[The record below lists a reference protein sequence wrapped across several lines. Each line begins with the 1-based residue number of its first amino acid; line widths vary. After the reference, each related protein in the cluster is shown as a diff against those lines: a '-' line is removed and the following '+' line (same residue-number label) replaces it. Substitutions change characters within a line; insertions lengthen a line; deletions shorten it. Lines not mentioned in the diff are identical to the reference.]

1 MNLKKIQAMP
11 FAPFHEES
19 KVRWKVTVKV
29 KEPVVDGERLLVVD
43 FLENLSCTAYRRD
56 MPSFRIVC
64 AKKSKEVKGINHEG
78 RIQQKVLNC
87 FSTPMWWYNEYVLIS
102 PREEEALRRFLKAEK
117 TENHQMDNLCKW
129 IKQTRQEMKKRSM
142 EKRGELMDEDYR
154 LCPEALPEGLIDYI
168 RREVLPEDRVIIYK
182 RGNVNGICTVCGT
195 QVHARGR
202 RFTQSAYAT
211 CPNCGARVICVLE
224 DGCAFAANYIENIV
238 AVQKGTDGETV
249 FFRQWLLHRDNSAR
263 WEHIEDFLQET
274 VRYAIR
280 GNKTAKWQKQ
290 GKESYYM
297 RTERYELDEW
307 TRWQDNRIYDGS
319 YFFYPTGIEE
329 ALSGTAM
336 QYADLEGYLEERGHN
351 KNPIYFLEYHARYP
365 VIEFLWKAGYQNI
378 VHNRIF
384 GMDRENRNA
393 ILWERKKLK
402 ECFKFPLRILKL
414 MPPEEWSLNDIQRVN
429 DLWEKYGGKV
439 TDTEI
444 RLVLQ
449 SKVDIQLWSR
459 ATTYANAGRILKY
472 IKNQTDKRKE
482 KNPDKRS
489 ISQNDTAQAYRDY
502 LQECEQLH
510 LDLHDK
516 EILFPKDLTAAH
528 NRTMEQVKFEKNKAD
543 QEKFQKAV
551 EKLEKFAW
559 GEGEFF
565 IRPAREQMELTAE
578 GKALHH
584 CVGGY
589 IKRMAEGET
598 AIFFLR
604 KVSEPDKP
612 FYTLELQKKRVI
624 QCRTEHNASYDRKP
638 DVKKFVDMW
647 MEKVVKKGG
656 KKKAKEATA

>member
-11 FAPFHEES
+11 FAPFRRES
-19 KVRWKVTVKV
+19 MERWRVTV
-29 KEPVVDGERLLVVD
+29 KEPVVDGERMLVVD
-43 FLENLSCTAYRRD
+43 FLENTACVSYKRET
-56 MPSFRIVC
+56 PSFRIVC
-64 AKKSKEVKGINHEG
+64 GKKSREVKGITHEG
-78 RIQQKVLNC
+78 KIQQKVLDS
-87 FSTPMWWYNEYVLIS
+87 FRRFAGEYAMIS

-117 TENHQMDNLCKW
+117 TGNHQLDNLCTW
-129 IKQTRQEMKKRSM
+129 VEQTRQEMKKRSM
-142 EKRGELMDEDYR
+142 GERGELMDEDYR
-154 LCPEALPEGLIDYI
+154 LCPEALPEGMIDYI

-182 RGNVNGICTVCGT
+182 KGNVLGTCSVCGAN
-195 QVHARGR
+195 VYSKNR
-202 RFTQSAYAT
+202 RFMQGARVN
-211 CPNCGARVICVLE
+211 CPNCGTRVSCVLE
-224 DGCAFAANYIENIV
+224 NGSVFAANYIENIV

-249 FFRQWLLHRDNSAR
+249 FFRQWLLRRDNSAR

-274 VRYAIR
+274 ARYAIR

-297 RTERYELDEW
+297 RTGRYELDEW

-319 YFFYPTGIEE
+319 YFFYPGGIEE

-336 QYADLEGYLEERGHN
+336 QYADLEGYLEEGGYRN
-351 KNPIYFLEYHARYP
+351 AIYFLEYHAKYP
-365 VIEFLWKAGYQNI
+365 VIEFLWKTGYRNI

-414 MPPEEWSLNDIQRVN
+414 MPPEEWKLDDVKRANY
-429 DLWEKYGGKV
+429 LWKNYGERI
-439 TDTEI
+439 TDAEM
-444 RLVLQ
+444 RMALQ
-449 SKVDIQLWSR
+449 SRTDVQSLTG
-459 ATTYANAGRILKY
+459 AMPYAGIGKILKY
-472 IKNQTDKRKE
+472 IQKQTEKRKE
-482 KNPDKRS
+482 EKGHTTYTPEGIIR
-489 ISQNDTAQAYRDY
+489 AYRDY
-502 LQECEQLH
+502 LRECEQLH
-510 LDLHDK
+510 FDLHDK

-528 NRTMEQVKFEKNKAD
+528 ARTMAQVEFEKNKAD
-543 QEKFQKAV
+543 QEKFRKAV

-559 GEGEFF
+559 SEGEFF

-604 KVSEPDKP
+604 KANEPDKP
-612 FYTLELQKKRVI
+612 FYTLELQKQRVI
-624 QCRTEHNASYDRKP
+624 QCRTEHNASYDRNT

-656 KKKAKEATA
+656 KKKAKEAAA

>member
-11 FAPFHEES
+11 FAPFRRES
-19 KVRWKVTVKV
+19 MERWRVTV
-29 KEPVVDGERLLVVD
+29 KEPVVDGERMLVVD
-43 FLENLSCTAYRRD
+43 FLENTACVSYKRET
-56 MPSFRIVC
+56 PSFRIVC
-64 AKKSKEVKGINHEG
+64 GKKSREVKGITHEG
-78 RIQQKVLNC
+78 KIQQKVLDS
-87 FSTPMWWYNEYVLIS
+87 FRRFAGEYAMIS

-117 TENHQMDNLCKW
+117 TGNHQLDNLCTW
-129 IKQTRQEMKKRSM
+129 VEQTRQEMKKRSM
-142 EKRGELMDEDYR
+142 GERGELMDEDYR
-154 LCPEALPEGLIDYI
+154 LCPEALPEGMIDYI
-168 RREVLPEDRVIIYK
+168 RREVLPKDRVIIYK

-195 QVHARGR
+195 QVRAMGR
-202 RFTQSAYAT
+202 RFTQST
-211 CPNCGARVICVLE
+211 RVNCPNCGARVSCVLE

-307 TRWQDNRIYDGS
+307 TRWSDNRIYDGGY
-319 YFFYPTGIEE
+319 YFYTGGIEE

-336 QYADLEGYLEERGHN
+336 QYADLDGYLAAERPN
-351 KNPIYFLEYHARYP
+351 KNPIYFLEYHAKYP
-365 VIEFLWKAGYQNI
+365 VIEFLWKAGYRNI
-378 VHNRIF
+378 VHNRVF
-384 GMDRENRNA
+384 GMSKENRNA
-393 ILWERKKLK
+393 IRWEQKKLRD
-402 ECFKFPLRILKL
+402 CFKFPLRILKL
-414 MPPEEWSLNDIQRVN
+414 MPPEEWKLDDVQRAN
-429 DLWEKYGGKV
+429 YLWKNYGERI
-439 TDTEI
+439 TDAEM
-444 RLVLQ
+444 RMALQ
-449 SKVDIQLWSR
+449 SRTDVQNLTG
-459 ATTYANAGRILKY
+459 AMPYAGIGKILKY
-472 IKNQTDKRKE
+472 IQKQTEKRKE
-482 KNPDKRS
+482 EKGHTTYTLEGIIR
-489 ISQNDTAQAYRDY
+489 AYRDY
-502 LQECEQLH
+502 LRECEQLH
-510 LDLHDK
+510 FDLHDR
-516 EILFPKDLTAAH
+516 EILFPKDLVAAH
-528 NRTMEQVKFEKNKAD
+528 DRTMEQVEFEKNKAD

-559 GEGEFF
+559 SEGEFF

-624 QCRTEHNASYDRKP
+624 QCRTEHNASYDRNP
-638 DVKKFVDMW
+638 DVKNFVDMW

-656 KKKAKEATA
+656 NKKAKEAAA

>member
-19 KVRWKVTVKV
+19 KVRWKVTV

-195 QVHARGR
+195 QVRAMGR
-202 RFTQSAYAT
+202 RFTQST
-211 CPNCGARVICVLE
+211 RVNCPNCGARVSCVLE

-365 VIEFLWKAGYQNI
+365 VIEFLWKAGYRNI

-624 QCRTEHNASYDRKP
+624 QCRTEHNASYDRNP
-638 DVKKFVDMW
+638 DVKNFVDMW

-656 KKKAKEATA
+656 KKKAKEAAA

>member
-1 MNLKKIQAMP
+1 MDLKKIKAMP
-11 FAPFHEES
+11 FAPFRRES
-19 KVRWKVTVKV
+19 MERWRVTV

-43 FLENLSCTAYRRD
+43 FLENTACVSYKRET
-56 MPSFRIVC
+56 PSFRIVC
-64 AKKSKEVKGINHEG
+64 AKKSREVKGITHEG
-78 RIQQKVLNC
+78 KIQQKVLDS
-87 FSTPMWWYNEYVLIS
+87 FRRFAWEYAMIS

-117 TENHQMDNLCKW
+117 TRNHQLDNLCTW
-129 IKQTRQEMKKRSM
+129 VEQTRQEMKKRSM
-142 EKRGELMDEDYR
+142 EERGELMDEDYR

-168 RREVLPEDRVIIYK
+168 HREVLPKDRVIIYK

-195 QVHARGR
+195 QVRAMGR

-211 CPNCGARVICVLE
+211 CPNCGARVSCVLE

-238 AVQKGTDGETV
+238 AVQKGTDGKTV
-249 FFRQWLLHRDNSAR
+249 FFRQWLLRRDHTAR
-263 WEHIEDFLQET
+263 WEHIEDFLHET

-280 GNKTAKWQKQ
+280 GAKTAKWQKQ
-290 GKESYYM
+290 GKYTYYM

-307 TRWQDNRIYDGS
+307 SRWSDNRIYDGGY
-319 YFFYPTGIEE
+319 YFYTGGIEE

-336 QYADLEGYLEERGHN
+336 QYADLEGYLEESGHN
-351 KNPIYFLEYHARYP
+351 RNPIYFLEYHAKYP
-365 VIEFLWKAGYQNI
+365 VIEFLWKAGYRNI

-414 MPPEEWSLNDIQRVN
+414 MPPEEWKLDDVQRAN
-429 DLWEKYGGKV
+429 YLWKNYGERI
-439 TDTEI
+439 TDAEMQTA
-444 RLVLQ
+444 LQ
-449 SKVDIQLWSR
+449 SRTDVQSLTG
-459 ATTYANAGRILKY
+459 AMPYAGIGKILKY
-472 IKNQTDKRKE
+472 IQKQTEKRKGE
-482 KNPDKRS
+482 ER
-489 ISQNDTAQAYRDY
+489 DTTYTPEGIIRAYRDY

-551 EKLEKFAW
+551 EKLENFAW
-559 GEGEFF
+559 SEGEFF

-589 IKRMAEGET
+589 IRRMAEGET

-624 QCRTEHNASYDRKP
+624 QCRTEHNASYDRNP
-638 DVKKFVDMW
+638 DVKNFVDMW

-656 KKKAKEATA
+656 NKKAKEAAA

>member
-11 FAPFHEES
+11 FAPFRRES
-19 KVRWKVTVKV
+19 MERWRVTV
-29 KEPVVDGERLLVVD
+29 KEPVVDGERMLVVD
-43 FLENLSCTAYRRD
+43 FLENTACVSYKRET
-56 MPSFRIVC
+56 PSFRIVC
-64 AKKSKEVKGINHEG
+64 GKKSREVKGITHEG
-78 RIQQKVLNC
+78 KIQQKVLDS
-87 FSTPMWWYNEYVLIS
+87 FRRFTGEYAMIS

-117 TENHQMDNLCKW
+117 TGNHQLDNLCTW
-129 IKQTRQEMKKRSM
+129 VEQTRQEMKKRSM
-142 EKRGELMDEDYR
+142 EERGELMDEDYR
-154 LCPEALPEGLIDYI
+154 LCPEALLEGMIDYI

-182 RGNVNGICTVCGT
+182 KGNVQGTCSVCGRK
-195 QVHARGR
+195 VHTIGR
-202 RFTQSAYAT
+202 RFVQGTRVS
-211 CPNCGARVICVLE
+211 CPSCGARVSCVLE
-224 DGCAFAANYIENIV
+224 DGSVFAANYIENVV

-249 FFRQWLLHRDNSAR
+249 FFRQWLLRRDHTAQ

-280 GNKTAKWQKQ
+280 GAKTAKWQKQ
-290 GKESYYM
+290 GKWNYYM
-297 RTERYELDEW
+297 KTERYELDEW

-319 YFFYPTGIEE
+319 YFFYPGGIEE

-336 QYADLEGYLEERGHN
+336 QYADLEGYLEEKRHN
-351 KNPIYFLEYHARYP
+351 RNPIYFLEYHAKYP
-365 VIEFLWKAGYQNI
+365 VIEFLWKAGYRNI

-402 ECFKFPLRILKL
+402 ECFRFPLRILKL

-429 DLWEKYGGKV
+429 DLWERYGGKI

-444 RLVLQ
+444 QLVLE
-449 SKVDIQLWSR
+449 SKVDIQLWSG
-459 ATTYANAGRILKY
+459 ATPYANAGRILKY
-472 IKNQTDKRKE
+472 IKNQTDKREE
-482 KNPDKRS
+482 KNPDRRI
-489 ISQNDTAQAYRDY
+489 ISQNDTARVYRDY

-510 LDLHDK
+510 IDLQDK

-551 EKLEKFAW
+551 EKLENFAW
-559 GEGEFF
+559 SEGEFF

-589 IKRMAEGET
+589 IRRMAEGET

-624 QCRTEHNASYDRKP
+624 QCRTEHNASYDRNP
-638 DVKKFVDMW
+638 DVKNFVDMW

-656 KKKAKEATA
+656 KKKAKEAAA

>member
-19 KVRWKVTVKV
+19 KVRWKVTV

-202 RFTQSAYAT
+202 RFVQGTRVN
-211 CPNCGARVICVLE
+211 CPNCGTGVSCVLE
-224 DGCAFAANYIENIV
+224 NGSVFASNYIENIV
-238 AVQKGTDGETV
+238 AVQKGTDGKTV
-249 FFRQWLLHRDNSAR
+249 FFRQWLLRRDHTAR

-280 GNKTAKWQKQ
+280 GAKTAKWQKQ
-290 GKESYYM
+290 GKWNYYM
-297 RTERYELDEW
+297 KTERYELDEW
-307 TRWQDNRIYDGS
+307 TRWQDNRIYDGGY
-319 YFFYPTGIEE
+319 YFYTGGIEE

-336 QYADLEGYLEERGHN
+336 QYADLDGYLAAERHN
-351 KNPIYFLEYHARYP
+351 KNPIYFLEYHAKYP
-365 VIEFLWKAGYQNI
+365 VIEFLWKAGYRNI

-384 GMDRENRNA
+384 GMSKENRNA
-393 ILWERKKLK
+393 IRWERKKLK
-402 ECFKFPLRILKL
+402 DCFKFPLRILKL
-414 MPPEEWSLNDIQRVN
+414 MPPEEWNLNDIQRVN
-429 DLWEKYGGKV
+429 DLWERYGGKI

-444 RLVLQ
+444 QLVLE
-449 SKVDIQLWSR
+449 SKVDIQLWSG
-459 ATTYANAGRILKY
+459 ATPYANAGRILKY
-472 IKNQTDKRKE
+472 IKNQTDKREE
-482 KNPDKRS
+482 KNPDRRI
-489 ISQNDTAQAYRDY
+489 ISQNDTARVYRDY
-502 LQECEQLH
+502 LQECEQLRI
-510 LDLHDK
+510 DLQDK

-559 GEGEFF
+559 SEGEFF
-565 IRPAREQMELTAE
+565 IRPAREQMELMAE

-604 KVSEPDKP
+604 KANEPDKP

-638 DVKKFVDMW
+638 DVKSFVDMW
-647 MEKVVKKGG
+647 IEKIVKKGG
-656 KKKAKEATA
+656 KKKAKEAAA

>member
-19 KVRWKVTVKV
+19 KVRWKVTV

-329 ALSGTAM
+329 ALSRTAM

-365 VIEFLWKAGYQNI
+365 VIEFLWKAGYRNI

-589 IKRMAEGET
+589 IRDMAEEKT

-604 KVSEPDKP
+604 KANEPDKP

-624 QCRTEHNASYDRKP
+624 QCRTEHNASYDRNP
-638 DVKKFVDMW
+638 DVKNFVDMW

-656 KKKAKEATA
+656 KKKAKEAAA

>member
-11 FAPFHEES
+11 FAPFCEES
-19 KVRWKVTVKV
+19 GVRWKVTV

-43 FLENLSCTAYRRD
+43 FLENTACNVYARNT
-56 MPSFRIVC
+56 PSFRIVC
-64 AKKSKEVKGINHEG
+64 AKKSKEVRGINHEG
-78 RIQQKVLNC
+78 RIQQKVLDC
-87 FSTPMWWYNEYVLIS
+87 FSGSMWWNRYVLIS
-102 PREEEALRRFLKAEK
+102 PREEKLLQRFLKS
-117 TENHQMDNLCKW
+117 TETGNHQLDNLWKW
-129 IKQTRQEMKKRSM
+129 VMQTREYMKTKDRK
-142 EKRGELMDEDYR
+142 ERGELMDEDYR
-154 LCPEALPEGLIDYI
+154 LCPEALPEGMIDYI

-182 RGNVNGICTVCGT
+182 KGNVQGTCSVCGRK
-195 QVHARGR
+195 VHARGR
-202 RFTQSAYAT
+202 RFVQGTRVN
-211 CPNCGARVICVLE
+211 CPNCGTGVSCVLE
-224 DGCAFAANYIENIV
+224 NGSAFASNYIENIV

-365 VIEFLWKAGYQNI
+365 VIEFLWKAGYRNI

-589 IKRMAEGET
+589 IRDMAEEKT

-604 KVSEPDKP
+604 KANEPDKP

-624 QCRTEHNASYDRKP
+624 QCRTEHNASYDRNP
-638 DVKKFVDMW
+638 DVKNFVDMW

-656 KKKAKEATA
+656 KKKAKEAAA

>member
-1 MNLKKIQAMP
+1 MNLKKIKAMP
-11 FAPFHEES
+11 FAPFREES
-19 KVRWKVTVKV
+19 RVRWKVTV

-56 MPSFRIVC
+56 TPSFRIVC

-78 RIQQKVLNC
+78 RIQQKVLD
-87 FSTPMWWYNEYVLIS
+87 SLAYYAGDYILIS
-102 PREEEALRRFLKAEK
+102 PREEKLLQRFLKS
-117 TENHQMDNLCKW
+117 TGTRNHQLDNLQKW
-129 IKQTRQEMKKRSM
+129 VSQTIEYIKTKARKD
-142 EKRGELMDEDYR
+142 RGELMDEDYR
-154 LCPEALPEGLIDYI
+154 LCPEALPEGMIDYI

-182 RGNVNGICTVCGT
+182 KGNVLGTCSVCGAN
-195 QVHARGR
+195 VYSKNR
-202 RFTQSAYAT
+202 RFMQGARVN
-211 CPNCGARVICVLE
+211 CPNCGTRVSCVLE
-224 DGCAFAANYIENIV
+224 NGSAFASNYIENIV

-280 GNKTAKWQKQ
+280 GAKTAKWQKQ
-290 GKESYYM
+290 GKWNYYM
-297 RTERYELDEW
+297 KTERYSLDDW
-307 TRWQDNRIYDGS
+307 TRWSDNRIYDGG

-336 QYADLEGYLEERGHN
+336 QYADLEGYLEEKGHN
-351 KNPIYFLEYHARYP
+351 RNPIYFLEYHAKYP
-365 VIEFLWKAGYQNI
+365 VVEFLWKAGYQNI

-384 GMDRENRNA
+384 GMDKENRNA

-414 MPPEEWSLNDIQRVN
+414 MPPEEWKLDDVQRAN
-429 DLWEKYGGKV
+429 CIWKNYGERI
-439 TDTEI
+439 TDAEMQTA
-444 RLVLQ
+444 LQ
-449 SKVDIQLWSR
+449 SRLDVQSLTG
-459 ATTYANAGRILKY
+459 AMPYAGIGKILKY
-472 IKNQTDKRKE
+472 IQKQTEKRKGE
-482 KNPDKRS
+482 ER
-489 ISQNDTAQAYRDY
+489 DTTYTPEGITQAYRDY
-502 LQECEQLH
+502 LRECEQLH
-510 LDLHDK
+510 FDLHDR
-516 EILFPKDLTAAH
+516 EILFPKDLVAAH
-528 NRTMEQVKFEKNKAD
+528 DRTMKQIAFEKNKAD
-543 QEKFQKAV
+543 REKFRKAV

-559 GEGEFF
+559 SEGEFF
-565 IRPAREQMELTAE
+565 IRPAREQAELTAE

-589 IKRMAEGET
+589 IRDMAEEKT

-638 DVKKFVDMW
+638 DVKNFVDMW

-656 KKKAKEATA
+656 NKKAKEAAA

>member
-11 FAPFHEES
+11 FAPFCEES
-19 KVRWKVTVKV
+19 EVRWKVTV

-43 FLENLSCTAYRRD
+43 FLKNTACNVYARNT
-56 MPSFRIVC
+56 PSFRIVC

-78 RIQQKVLNC
+78 RIQQKVLDC
-87 FSTPMWWYNEYVLIS
+87 FSGSMWWNEYVLIS

-117 TENHQMDNLCKW
+117 TGNHQLDNLCTW
-129 IKQTRQEMKKRSM
+129 VEQTRQEMKKRSM
-142 EKRGELMDEDYR
+142 EERGELMDEDYR
-154 LCPEALPEGLIDYI
+154 LCPEALPEGMIDYI
-168 RREVLPEDRVIIYK
+168 RREVLPKDRVIIYK

-202 RFTQSAYAT
+202 RFTQST
-211 CPNCGARVICVLE
+211 RVNCPNCGARVSCVLE
-224 DGCAFAANYIENIV
+224 DGSAFAANYIENII
-238 AVQKGTDGETV
+238 AVQKGTDGKTV
-249 FFRQWLLHRDNSAR
+249 FFRQWLLRRDHTAR

-280 GNKTAKWQKQ
+280 GAKTAKWQKQ
-290 GKESYYM
+290 GKDNYYM

-307 TRWQDNRIYDGS
+307 TRWSDNRIYDGGY
-319 YFFYPTGIEE
+319 YFYTGGIET
-329 ALSGTAM
+329 ALQGTAM
-336 QYADLEGYLEERGHN
+336 QYADIDDYLAAERHN

-365 VIEFLWKAGYQNI
+365 VIEFLWKAGYRNI

-589 IKRMAEGET
+589 IRDMAEEKT

-624 QCRTEHNASYDRKP
+624 QCRTEHNASYDRNP
-638 DVKKFVDMW
+638 DVKNFVDMW

-656 KKKAKEATA
+656 KKKAKEAAA

>member
-19 KVRWKVTVKV
+19 KVRWKVTVK
-29 KEPVVDGERLLVVD
+29 EPAVDGERLLVVD

-365 VIEFLWKAGYQNI
+365 VIEFLWKAGYRNI

-624 QCRTEHNASYDRKP
+624 QCRTEHNASYDRNP
-638 DVKKFVDMW
+638 DVKNFVDMW

-656 KKKAKEATA
+656 NKKAKEAAA

>member
-11 FAPFHEES
+11 FAPFRRES
-19 KVRWKVTVKV
+19 MERWRVTV
-29 KEPVVDGERLLVVD
+29 KEPVVDGERMLVVD
-43 FLENLSCTAYRRD
+43 FLENTACVSYKRET
-56 MPSFRIVC
+56 PSFRIVC
-64 AKKSKEVKGINHEG
+64 GKKSGEVKGITHEG
-78 RIQQKVLNC
+78 KVQQKVLDS
-87 FSTPMWWYNEYVLIS
+87 FRRFTGEYAMIS

-117 TENHQMDNLCKW
+117 TGNHQLDNLCKW
-129 IKQTRQEMKKRSM
+129 VEQTRQKMKKRSM
-142 EKRGELMDEDYR
+142 EERGELMDEDYR
-154 LCPEALPEGLIDYI
+154 LCPEALPEGMIDYI

-182 RGNVNGICTVCGT
+182 KGNVQGTCSVCGRK
-195 QVHARGR
+195 VHAIGR
-202 RFTQSAYAT
+202 RFTQST
-211 CPNCGARVICVLE
+211 RVNCPNCGARVSCVLE
-224 DGCAFAANYIENIV
+224 NGSAFASNYIENIV
-238 AVQKGTDGETV
+238 VAQKGTDGETV
-249 FFRQWLLHRDNSAR
+249 FFRQWLLHRDNLAR

-290 GKESYYM
+290 GKDNYYM

-319 YFFYPTGIEE
+319 YFFYTGGTEE

-351 KNPIYFLEYHARYP
+351 RNPIYFLEYHAKYP
-365 VIEFLWKAGYQNI
+365 VIEFLWKAGYRNI

-414 MPPEEWSLNDIQRVN
+414 MPPEEWKLDDVQRAN
-429 DLWEKYGGKV
+429 YLWKNYGERI
-439 TDTEI
+439 TDAEM
-444 RLVLQ
+444 RMALQ
-449 SKVDIQLWSR
+449 SRTDVQNLTG
-459 ATTYANAGRILKY
+459 AMPYAGIGKILKY
-472 IKNQTDKRKE
+472 IQKQTEKRKE
-482 KNPDKRS
+482 EKGHTTYTLEGIIR
-489 ISQNDTAQAYRDY
+489 AYRDY
-502 LQECEQLH
+502 LRECEQLH
-510 LDLHDK
+510 FDLHDR
-516 EILFPKDLTAAH
+516 EILFPKDLVAAH
-528 NRTMEQVKFEKNKAD
+528 DRTMKQIAFEKNKAD

-551 EKLEKFAW
+551 NKLEKFAW
-559 GEGEFF
+559 QKGGFL

-589 IKRMAEGET
+589 IRDMAEEKT

-604 KVSEPDKP
+604 KANEPDKP

-624 QCRTEHNASYDRKP
+624 QCRTEHNASYDRNP
-638 DVKKFVDMW
+638 DVKNFVDMW

-656 KKKAKEATA
+656 KKKAKEAAA

>member
-19 KVRWKVTVKV
+19 KVRWKVTV

-195 QVHARGR
+195 QVRARGR

-365 VIEFLWKAGYQNI
+365 VIEFLWKAGYRNI

-624 QCRTEHNASYDRKP
+624 QCRTEHNASYDRNP
-638 DVKKFVDMW
+638 DVKNFVDMW

-656 KKKAKEATA
+656 NKKAKEAAA

>member
-11 FAPFHEES
+11 FAPFCEES
-19 KVRWKVTVKV
+19 GVRWKVTVM
-29 KEPVVDGERLLVVD
+29 EPVVDGERLLVVD
-43 FLENLSCTAYRRD
+43 FLENTACNVYARNT
-56 MPSFRIVC
+56 PSFRIVC
-64 AKKSKEVKGINHEG
+64 AKKSREVKGINHEG
-78 RIQQKVLNC
+78 RIQQKVLGC
-87 FSTPMWWYNEYVLIS
+87 FSGSMWWNGYILIS

-142 EKRGELMDEDYR
+142 EERGELMDEDYR
-154 LCPEALPEGLIDYI
+154 LCPEALPEGLINYI
-168 RREVLPEDRVIIYK
+168 RREVLPNDRVIIYK

-202 RFTQSAYAT
+202 RFVQGTRVN
-211 CPNCGARVICVLE
+211 CPNCGTGVSCVLE
-224 DGCAFAANYIENIV
+224 NGSAFASNYIENIV

-249 FFRQWLLHRDNSAR
+249 FFRQWLLHRDNSER

-307 TRWQDNRIYDGS
+307 TRWSDNRIYDGS
-319 YFFYPTGIEE
+319 YFFYTGGIEE

-336 QYADLEGYLEERGHN
+336 QYADLDGYLAAERRN
-351 KNPIYFLEYHARYP
+351 ENPIYFLEYHAKYP
-365 VIEFLWKAGYQNI
+365 VIEFLWKAGYRNI

-384 GMDRENRNA
+384 GMSKENRNA
-393 ILWERKKLK
+393 IRWERKKLK
-402 ECFKFPLRILKL
+402 DCFKFPLRILKL
-414 MPPEEWSLNDIQRVN
+414 MPPEEWNLNDIQRVN
-429 DLWEKYGGKV
+429 DLWERYGGKV

-559 GEGEFF
+559 SEGEFF

-589 IKRMAEGET
+589 IRRMAEGET

-656 KKKAKEATA
+656 KKKAKEAAA

>member
-11 FAPFHEES
+11 FAPFCEES
-19 KVRWKVTVKV
+19 GVRWKVTV

-43 FLENLSCTAYRRD
+43 FLKNTACNVYARNT
-56 MPSFRIVC
+56 PSFRIVC
-64 AKKSKEVKGINHEG
+64 AKKSKEVRGINHEG
-78 RIQQKVLNC
+78 RMQQKVLDC
-87 FSTPMWWYNEYVLIS
+87 FSGSMWWNEYVLIS
-102 PREEEALRRFLKAEK
+102 PREEKLLQRFLKS
-117 TENHQMDNLCKW
+117 TGTRNHQLDNLWKW
-129 IKQTRQEMKKRSM
+129 VMQTREYMKTKDRK
-142 EKRGELMDEDYR
+142 ERGELMDEDYR
-154 LCPEALPEGLIDYI
+154 LCPEALPGGMIDYI
-168 RREVLPEDRVIIYK
+168 RREVLPKDRVIIYK

-202 RFTQSAYAT
+202 RFTQST
-211 CPNCGARVICVLE
+211 RVNCPNCGARVSCVLE
-224 DGCAFAANYIENIV
+224 DGSAFAANYIENII
-238 AVQKGTDGETV
+238 AVQKGTDGKTV
-249 FFRQWLLHRDNSAR
+249 FFRQWLLRRDHTAR

-280 GNKTAKWQKQ
+280 GAKTAKWQKQ
-290 GKESYYM
+290 GKDNYYM

-307 TRWQDNRIYDGS
+307 TRWSDNRIYDGGY
-319 YFFYPTGIEE
+319 YFYTGGIET
-329 ALSGTAM
+329 ALQGTAM
-336 QYADLEGYLEERGHN
+336 QYADIDDYLAAERHN

-365 VIEFLWKAGYQNI
+365 VVEFLWKAGYRNI

-414 MPPEEWSLNDIQRVN
+414 MPPEEWNLNDIQRVN
-429 DLWEKYGGKV
+429 DLWERYGGKI

-444 RLVLQ
+444 QLVLE
-449 SKVDIQLWSR
+449 SKVDIQLWSG
-459 ATTYANAGRILKY
+459 ATPYANAGRILKY
-472 IKNQTDKRKE
+472 IKNQTDKREE
-482 KNPDKRS
+482 KNPDRRI
-489 ISQNDTAQAYRDY
+489 ISQNDTARVYRDY

-510 LDLHDK
+510 IDLHDK

-528 NRTMEQVKFEKNKAD
+528 NRTMEQVKFERNKAD

-551 EKLEKFAW
+551 EKLENFAW
-559 GEGEFF
+559 SEGEFF
-565 IRPAREQMELTAE
+565 IRPAREQMELMAE
-578 GKALHH
+578 GKTLHH

-624 QCRTEHNASYDRKP
+624 QCRTEHNASYDRNP
-638 DVKKFVDMW
+638 DVKNFVDMW
-647 MEKVVKKGG
+647 MEKVVKSGG
-656 KKKAKEATA
+656 KKKAKEAAA

>member
-19 KVRWKVTVKV
+19 KVRWKVTV

-263 WEHIEDFLQET
+263 WEHIEDFLQGT

-319 YFFYPTGIEE
+319 YFFYPGGIEE

-336 QYADLEGYLEERGHN
+336 QYADLEGYLEEKRHN
-351 KNPIYFLEYHARYP
+351 RNPIYFLEYHAKYP
-365 VIEFLWKAGYQNI
+365 VIEFLWKAGYRNI

-402 ECFKFPLRILKL
+402 ECFRFPLRILKL

-429 DLWEKYGGKV
+429 DLWERYGGKI

-444 RLVLQ
+444 QLVLE
-449 SKVDIQLWSR
+449 SKVDIQLWSG
-459 ATTYANAGRILKY
+459 ATPYANAGRILKY
-472 IKNQTDKRKE
+472 IKNQTDKREE
-482 KNPDKRS
+482 KNPDRRI
-489 ISQNDTAQAYRDY
+489 ISQNDTARVYRDY

-510 LDLHDK
+510 IDLQDK

-551 EKLEKFAW
+551 EKLENFAW
-559 GEGEFF
+559 SEGEFF

-589 IKRMAEGET
+589 IRRMAEGET

-604 KVSEPDKP
+604 KANEPDKP

-624 QCRTEHNASYDRKP
+624 QCRTEHNASYDRNP
-638 DVKKFVDMW
+638 DVKNFVDMW

-656 KKKAKEATA
+656 KKKAKEAAA

>member
-11 FAPFHEES
+11 FAPFRRES
-19 KVRWKVTVKV
+19 MERWRVTV
-29 KEPVVDGERLLVVD
+29 KEPVVDGERMLVVD
-43 FLENLSCTAYRRD
+43 FLENTACVSYKRET
-56 MPSFRIVC
+56 PSFRIVC
-64 AKKSKEVKGINHEG
+64 GKKSGEVKGITHEG
-78 RIQQKVLNC
+78 KVQQKVLDS
-87 FSTPMWWYNEYVLIS
+87 FRRFTGEYAMIS

-117 TENHQMDNLCKW
+117 TGNHQLDNLCKW

-263 WEHIEDFLQET
+263 WEHIENFLQET

-290 GKESYYM
+290 GKDSYYM

-307 TRWQDNRIYDGS
+307 TRWQGNRIYDGS
-319 YFFYPTGIEE
+319 YFFYTGGIEE

-365 VIEFLWKAGYQNI
+365 VIEFLWKAGYRNI
-378 VHNRIF
+378 VHNRVF
-384 GMDRENRNA
+384 GMSKENRNA
-393 ILWERKKLK
+393 IRWERKKLRD
-402 ECFKFPLRILKL
+402 CFKFPLRILKL
-414 MPPEEWSLNDIQRVN
+414 MPPEEWSLNDIQRAN
-429 DLWEKYGGKV
+429 YLWKNYGERI
-439 TDTEI
+439 TDAEM
-444 RLVLQ
+444 RMALQ
-449 SKVDIQLWSR
+449 SRTDVQNLTG
-459 ATTYANAGRILKY
+459 AMPYAGIGKILKY
-472 IKNQTDKRKE
+472 IQKQTEKRKGE
-482 KNPDKRS
+482 ER
-489 ISQNDTAQAYRDY
+489 DTTYTLEGIIRAYRDY

-510 LDLHDK
+510 FDLHDR
-516 EILFPKDLTAAH
+516 EILFPKDLVAAH
-528 NRTMEQVKFEKNKAD
+528 DRTMKQIAFEKNKAD

-551 EKLEKFAW
+551 NKLEKFAW
-559 GEGEFF
+559 QKGGFL

-589 IKRMAEGET
+589 IRDMAEEKT

-604 KVSEPDKP
+604 KANEPDKP

-624 QCRTEHNASYDRKP
+624 QCRTEHNASYDRNP

-647 MEKVVKKGG
+647 MEKIVKKGE
-656 KKKAKEATA
+656 KKKDKEAAA

>member
-11 FAPFHEES
+11 FAPFCEES
-19 KVRWKVTVKV
+19 GVRWKVTV
-29 KEPVVDGERLLVVD
+29 KEPVVDGERLLVID
-43 FLENLSCTAYRRD
+43 FLENTACNVYARNT
-56 MPSFRIVC
+56 PSFRIVC
-64 AKKSKEVKGINHEG
+64 ATKSKEVRGINHEG
-78 RIQQKVLNC
+78 RIQQKVLDC
-87 FSTPMWWYNEYVLIS
+87 FSGSMWWNGYVLIS
-102 PREEEALRRFLKAEK
+102 PREEKLLQRFLKS
-117 TENHQMDNLCKW
+117 TETGNHQLDNLWKW
-129 IKQTRQEMKKRSM
+129 VMQTREYMKTKDRK
-142 EKRGELMDEDYR
+142 ERGELMDEDYR
-154 LCPEALPEGLIDYI
+154 LCPEALPEGLINYI
-168 RREVLPEDRVIIYK
+168 RREVLPNDRVIIYK

-307 TRWQDNRIYDGS
+307 TRWSDNRIYDGGY
-319 YFFYPTGIEE
+319 YFYTGGIET
-329 ALSGTAM
+329 ALQGTAM
-336 QYADLEGYLEERGHN
+336 QYADLDGYSAAERHN
-351 KNPIYFLEYHARYP
+351 KNLIYFLEYHAKYP
-365 VIEFLWKAGYQNI
+365 VIEFLWKAGYRNI
-378 VHNRIF
+378 VHNRVF
-384 GMDRENRNA
+384 GMSKENRNA
-393 ILWERKKLK
+393 IRWERKKLK

-516 EILFPKDLTAAH
+516 EILFP
-528 NRTMEQVKFEKNKAD
+528 NGSFPNGQ
-543 QEKFQKAV
+543 
-551 EKLEKFAW
+551 
-559 GEGEFF
+559 
-565 IRPAREQMELTAE
+565 
-578 GKALHH
+578 
-584 CVGGY
+584 
-589 IKRMAEGET
+589 
-598 AIFFLR
+598 
-604 KVSEPDKP
+604 SEPAP
-612 FYTLELQKKRVI
+612 NRAV
-624 QCRTEHNASYDRKP
+624 R
-638 DVKKFVDMW
+638 
-647 MEKVVKKGG
+647 
-656 KKKAKEATA
+656 

>member
-11 FAPFHEES
+11 FAPFCEES
-19 KVRWKVTVKV
+19 GVRWKVTV

-142 EKRGELMDEDYR
+142 EERGELMDEDYR
-154 LCPEALPEGLIDYI
+154 LCPEALPEGLINYI
-168 RREVLPEDRVIIYK
+168 RREVLPKDRVIIYK
-182 RGNVNGICTVCGT
+182 KGNVNGICTVCGT

-211 CPNCGARVICVLE
+211 CPNCGARVPCVLE

-238 AVQKGTDGETV
+238 AVQKGTDGKTV
-249 FFRQWLLHRDNSAR
+249 FFRQWLLRRDHTAR

-307 TRWQDNRIYDGS
+307 TRWQDNRMYDGS
-319 YFFYPTGIEE
+319 YFFYTGGIEE

-351 KNPIYFLEYHARYP
+351 RNPIYFLEYHAKYP
-365 VIEFLWKAGYQNI
+365 VIEFLWKAGYRNI

-414 MPPEEWSLNDIQRVN
+414 MPPEKWSLNDIQRIN
-429 DLWEKYGGKV
+429 DLWKSYGGKI
-439 TDTEI
+439 TDDEI

>member
-11 FAPFHEES
+11 FAPFRRES
-19 KVRWKVTVKV
+19 MERWRVTV
-29 KEPVVDGERLLVVD
+29 KEPVVDGERMLVVD
-43 FLENLSCTAYRRD
+43 FLENTACVSYKRET
-56 MPSFRIVC
+56 PSFRIVC
-64 AKKSKEVKGINHEG
+64 GKKSGEVKGITHEG
-78 RIQQKVLNC
+78 KVQQKVLDS
-87 FSTPMWWYNEYVLIS
+87 FRRFTGEYAMIS

-117 TENHQMDNLCKW
+117 TGNHQLDNLCKW
-129 IKQTRQEMKKRSM
+129 VEQTRQEMKKRSM
-142 EKRGELMDEDYR
+142 EERGELMDEDYR
-154 LCPEALPEGLIDYI
+154 LCPEALPGGMIDYI
-168 RREVLPEDRVIIYK
+168 RREVLPKDRVIIYK
-182 RGNVNGICTVCGT
+182 KGNVQGTCSVCGRK
-195 QVHARGR
+195 VHARGR
-202 RFTQSAYAT
+202 RFVQGTRVN
-211 CPNCGARVICVLE
+211 CPNCGTGVSCVLE
-224 DGCAFAANYIENIV
+224 NGSVFASNYIENIV
-238 AVQKGTDGETV
+238 AVQKGTDGKTV

-280 GNKTAKWQKQ
+280 RNKTAKWQKQ

-319 YFFYPTGIEE
+319 YFFYTGGIEE

-336 QYADLEGYLEERGHN
+336 QYADLEGYLEEGGYRN
-351 KNPIYFLEYHARYP
+351 AIYFLEYHAKYP
-365 VIEFLWKAGYQNI
+365 VIEFLWKTGYRNI

-414 MPPEEWSLNDIQRVN
+414 MPPEEWNLNDIQRVN
-429 DLWEKYGGKV
+429 DLWERYGGKI

-444 RLVLQ
+444 QLVLE
-449 SKVDIQLWSR
+449 SKVDIQLWSG
-459 ATTYANAGRILKY
+459 ATPYANAGRILKY
-472 IKNQTDKRKE
+472 IKNQTDKREE
-482 KNPDKRS
+482 KNPDRRI
-489 ISQNDTAQAYRDY
+489 ISQNDTARVYRDY

-510 LDLHDK
+510 IDLHDK

-528 NRTMEQVKFEKNKAD
+528 NRTMEQVKFERNKAD

-551 EKLEKFAW
+551 EKLENFAW
-559 GEGEFF
+559 SEGEFF
-565 IRPAREQMELTAE
+565 IRPAREQMELMAE
-578 GKALHH
+578 GKTLHH

-624 QCRTEHNASYDRKP
+624 QCRTEHNASYDRNP
-638 DVKKFVDMW
+638 DVKNFVDMW

-656 KKKAKEATA
+656 KKKAKEAAA

>member
-11 FAPFHEES
+11 FAPFCEES
-19 KVRWKVTVKV
+19 GVRWKVTV

-43 FLENLSCTAYRRD
+43 FLENTACNVYARNT
-56 MPSFRIVC
+56 PSFRIVC
-64 AKKSKEVKGINHEG
+64 AKKSKEVRGINHEG
-78 RIQQKVLNC
+78 RIQQKVLDC
-87 FSTPMWWYNEYVLIS
+87 FSGSMWWNGYVLIS
-102 PREEEALRRFLKAEK
+102 PREEKLLQRFLKS
-117 TENHQMDNLCKW
+117 TETGNHQMDNLCKW

-142 EKRGELMDEDYR
+142 EERGELMDEDYR
-154 LCPEALPEGLIDYI
+154 LCPEALPEGLINYI
-168 RREVLPEDRVIIYK
+168 RREVLPNDRVIIYK

-365 VIEFLWKAGYQNI
+365 VIEFLWKAGYRNI

-656 KKKAKEATA
+656 KKKAKEAAA

>member
-11 FAPFHEES
+11 FAPFRRES
-19 KVRWKVTVKV
+19 MERWRVTV
-29 KEPVVDGERLLVVD
+29 KEPVVDGERMLVVD
-43 FLENLSCTAYRRD
+43 FLENTACVSYKRET
-56 MPSFRIVC
+56 PSFRIVC
-64 AKKSKEVKGINHEG
+64 GKKSREVKGITHEG
-78 RIQQKVLNC
+78 KIQQKVLDS
-87 FSTPMWWYNEYVLIS
+87 FRRFAGEYAMIS

-117 TENHQMDNLCKW
+117 TGNHQLDNLCTW
-129 IKQTRQEMKKRSM
+129 VEQTRQEMKKRSM
-142 EKRGELMDEDYR
+142 EERGELMDEDYR
-154 LCPEALPEGLIDYI
+154 LCPEALPEGMIDYI

-182 RGNVNGICTVCGT
+182 KGNVHGTCSVCGT

-202 RFTQSAYAT
+202 RFTQST
-211 CPNCGARVICVLE
+211 RVNCPSCGARVSCVLE

-238 AVQKGTDGETV
+238 AVQKGTDGKAV
-249 FFRQWLLHRDNSAR
+249 FFRQWLLRRDHTAR

-280 GNKTAKWQKQ
+280 GAKTAKWQKQ
-290 GKESYYM
+290 GKWNYYM
-297 RTERYELDEW
+297 KTERYSLDEW
-307 TRWQDNRIYDGS
+307 TRWSDNRIYDGGY
-319 YFFYPTGIEE
+319 YFYTGGIEE

-351 KNPIYFLEYHARYP
+351 RNPIYFLEYHAKYP
-365 VIEFLWKAGYQNI
+365 VIEFLWKAGYRNI

-414 MPPEEWSLNDIQRVN
+414 MPPEEWKLDDVQRAN
-429 DLWEKYGGKV
+429 YLWRNYGERI
-439 TDTEI
+439 TDAEM
-444 RLVLQ
+444 RMALQ
-449 SKVDIQLWSR
+449 SRTDVQNLTG
-459 ATTYANAGRILKY
+459 AMPYAGIGKILKY
-472 IKNQTDKRKE
+472 IQKQTEKRKE
-482 KNPDKRS
+482 EKGHTTYTLEGIIR
-489 ISQNDTAQAYRDY
+489 AYRDY
-502 LQECEQLH
+502 LRECEQLH
-510 LDLHDK
+510 FDLHDR
-516 EILFPKDLTAAH
+516 EILFPKDLVAAH
-528 NRTMEQVKFEKNKAD
+528 DRTMEQVEFEKNKAD

-559 GEGEFF
+559 SEGEFF

-589 IKRMAEGET
+589 IRDMAEGET

-604 KVSEPDKP
+604 KASEPDKP

-624 QCRTEHNASYDRKP
+624 QCRTEHNASYDRNP
-638 DVKKFVDMW
+638 DVKNFVDMW

-656 KKKAKEATA
+656 KKKAKEAAA

>member
-11 FAPFHEES
+11 FAPFRRES
-19 KVRWKVTVKV
+19 MERWRVTV
-29 KEPVVDGERLLVVD
+29 KEPVVDGERMLVVD
-43 FLENLSCTAYRRD
+43 FLENTACVSYKRET
-56 MPSFRIVC
+56 PSFRIVC
-64 AKKSKEVKGINHEG
+64 GKKSREVKGITHEG
-78 RIQQKVLNC
+78 KIQQKVLDS
-87 FSTPMWWYNEYVLIS
+87 FRRFAGEYAMIS

-117 TENHQMDNLCKW
+117 TGNHQLDNLCTW
-129 IKQTRQEMKKRSM
+129 VEQTRQEMKKRSM
-142 EKRGELMDEDYR
+142 GERGELMDEDYR
-154 LCPEALPEGLIDYI
+154 LCPEALPEGMIDYI

-182 RGNVNGICTVCGT
+182 KGNVLGTCSVCGAN
-195 QVHARGR
+195 VYSKNR
-202 RFTQSAYAT
+202 RFMQGARVN
-211 CPNCGARVICVLE
+211 CPNCGTRVSCVLE
-224 DGCAFAANYIENIV
+224 NGSVFAANYIENIV

-249 FFRQWLLHRDNSAR
+249 FFRQWLLRRDNSAR

-274 VRYAIR
+274 ARYAIR

-297 RTERYELDEW
+297 RTGRYELDEW

-365 VIEFLWKAGYQNI
+365 VIEFLWKAGYRNI
-378 VHNRIF
+378 VHSRVF
-384 GMDRENRNA
+384 GMSKENRNA

-414 MPPEEWSLNDIQRVN
+414 MPPEEWKLDDVKRANY
-429 DLWEKYGGKV
+429 LWKNYGERI
-439 TDTEI
+439 TDAEM
-444 RLVLQ
+444 RMALQ
-449 SKVDIQLWSR
+449 SRTDVQSLTG
-459 ATTYANAGRILKY
+459 AMPYAGIGKILKY
-472 IKNQTDKRKE
+472 IQKQTEKRKE
-482 KNPDKRS
+482 EKGHTTYTPEGIIR
-489 ISQNDTAQAYRDY
+489 AYRDY
-502 LQECEQLH
+502 LRECEQLH
-510 LDLHDK
+510 FDLHDK

-528 NRTMEQVKFEKNKAD
+528 ARTMAQVEFEKNKAD
-543 QEKFQKAV
+543 QEKFRKAV

-559 GEGEFF
+559 SEGEFF

-604 KVSEPDKP
+604 KANEPDKP

-624 QCRTEHNASYDRKP
+624 QCRTEHNASYDRNP

-656 KKKAKEATA
+656 KKKAKEAAA

>member
-11 FAPFHEES
+11 FAPFRRES
-19 KVRWKVTVKV
+19 MERWRVTV
-29 KEPVVDGERLLVVD
+29 KEPVVDGERMLVVD
-43 FLENLSCTAYRRD
+43 FLENTACVSYKRET
-56 MPSFRIVC
+56 PSFRIVC
-64 AKKSKEVKGINHEG
+64 GKKSREVKGITHEG
-78 RIQQKVLNC
+78 KIQQKVLDS
-87 FSTPMWWYNEYVLIS
+87 FRRFAGEYAMIS

-117 TENHQMDNLCKW
+117 TGNHQLDNLCTW
-129 IKQTRQEMKKRSM
+129 VEQTRQEMKKRSM
-142 EKRGELMDEDYR
+142 GERGELMDEDYR
-154 LCPEALPEGLIDYI
+154 LCPEALPEGMIDYI
-168 RREVLPEDRVIIYK
+168 RREVLPKDRVIIYK

-195 QVHARGR
+195 QVRAMGR
-202 RFTQSAYAT
+202 RFTQST
-211 CPNCGARVICVLE
+211 RVNCPNCGARVSCVLE

-263 WEHIEDFLQET
+263 WEHIENFLQET

-319 YFFYPTGIEE
+319 YFFYTGGIEE

-336 QYADLEGYLEERGHN
+336 QYADLEGYLEEGGYRN
-351 KNPIYFLEYHARYP
+351 AIYFLEYHAKYP
-365 VIEFLWKAGYQNI
+365 VIEFLWKTGYRNI

-393 ILWERKKLK
+393 ILWEREKLK

-414 MPPEEWSLNDIQRVN
+414 MPPEEWKLDDVKRANY
-429 DLWEKYGGKV
+429 LWKNYGERI
-439 TDTEI
+439 TDAEM
-444 RLVLQ
+444 RMALQ
-449 SKVDIQLWSR
+449 SRTDVQSLTG
-459 ATTYANAGRILKY
+459 AMPYAGIGRVLKY
-472 IKNQTDKRKE
+472 IQKQTEKRKE
-482 KNPDKRS
+482 EKGHTTYTPEG
-489 ISQNDTAQAYRDY
+489 ITQAYRDY
-502 LQECEQLH
+502 LHECEQLH
-510 LDLHDK
+510 FDLHDR
-516 EILFPKDLTAAH
+516 EILFPKDLVAAH
-528 NRTMEQVKFEKNKAD
+528 DRTMKQIAFEKNKAD
-543 QEKFQKAV
+543 QEKFRKAV
-551 EKLEKFAW
+551 NKLEKFTW
-559 GEGEFF
+559 QKGEFL

-589 IKRMAEGET
+589 IRDMAEEKT

-612 FYTLELQKKRVI
+612 FYTLELQKKKVV
-624 QCRTEHNASYDRKP
+624 QCRTEHNASYDRNP
-638 DVKKFVDMW
+638 DVKNFVDMW
-647 MEKVVKKGG
+647 MEKVVKSGG
-656 KKKAKEATA
+656 NKKAKEAAA

>member
-19 KVRWKVTVKV
+19 KVRWKVTV

-280 GNKTAKWQKQ
+280 GNNTAKWQKQ

-365 VIEFLWKAGYQNI
+365 VIEFLWKAGYRNI

-604 KVSEPDKP
+604 KANEPDKP
-612 FYTLELQKKRVI
+612 FYTLELQKQRVI
-624 QCRTEHNASYDRKP
+624 QCRTEHNASYDRNT

-656 KKKAKEATA
+656 KKKAKEAAA

>member
-19 KVRWKVTVKV
+19 KVRWKVTV

-365 VIEFLWKAGYQNI
+365 VIEFLWKAGYRNI

-444 RLVLQ
+444 RWVLQ

-589 IKRMAEGET
+589 IRDMAEEKT

-604 KVSEPDKP
+604 KANEPDKP

-624 QCRTEHNASYDRKP
+624 QCRTEHNASYDRNP
-638 DVKKFVDMW
+638 DVKNFVDMW

-656 KKKAKEATA
+656 KKKAKEAAA

>member
-19 KVRWKVTVKV
+19 KVRWKVTV

-154 LCPEALPEGLIDYI
+154 LCPEALPERLIDYI

-263 WEHIEDFLQET
+263 WEHIEDFPQET

-365 VIEFLWKAGYQNI
+365 VIEFLWKAGYRNI

-624 QCRTEHNASYDRKP
+624 QCRTEHNASYDRNP
-638 DVKKFVDMW
+638 DVKNFVDMW

-656 KKKAKEATA
+656 NKKAKEAAA

>member
-19 KVRWKVTVKV
+19 GVRWRVTV

-56 MPSFRIVC
+56 MPSFRVVC

-78 RIQQKVLNC
+78 RIQQKVLDC

-102 PREEEALRRFLKAEK
+102 PREEKLLQRFLKS
-117 TENHQMDNLCKW
+117 TETGNHQMDNLCTW

-142 EKRGELMDEDYR
+142 EERGELMDEDYR
-154 LCPEALPEGLIDYI
+154 LCPEALPEGMIDYI
-168 RREVLPEDRVIIYK
+168 RRDVLPEDRVIIYK
-182 RGNVNGICTVCGT
+182 KGNVQGTCSVCGRK
-195 QVHARGR
+195 VHARDR
-202 RFTQSAYAT
+202 RFVQGTRVN
-211 CPNCGARVICVLE
+211 CPSCGTRVSCVLE
-224 DGCAFAANYIENIV
+224 NGSVFASNYIENIV

-351 KNPIYFLEYHARYP
+351 RNPIYFLEYHEKYP
-365 VIEFLWKAGYQNI
+365 VIEFLWKAGYRNI

-393 ILWERKKLK
+393 IHWERKKLK

-414 MPPEEWSLNDIQRVN
+414 MPPEEWKLDDVQRAN
-429 DLWEKYGGKV
+429 YLWKNYGERI
-439 TDTEI
+439 TDAEMQTA
-444 RLVLQ
+444 LQ
-449 SKVDIQLWSR
+449 SRTDVQSLTG
-459 ATTYANAGRILKY
+459 AMPYAGIGKILKY
-472 IKNQTDKRKE
+472 IQKQTEKRKE
-482 KNPDKRS
+482 EKGHTTYTPKGIIR
-489 ISQNDTAQAYRDY
+489 AYRDY
-502 LQECEQLH
+502 LRECEQLH
-510 LDLHDK
+510 FDLHDR
-516 EILFPKDLTAAH
+516 EILFPKDLVAAH
-528 NRTMEQVKFEKNKAD
+528 DRTMKQIAFEKNKAD

-551 EKLEKFAW
+551 EKLENFAW
-559 GEGEFF
+559 SEGKFF

-589 IKRMAEGET
+589 IRDMAEEKT

-604 KVSEPDKP
+604 KANEPDKP

-624 QCRTEHNASYDRKP
+624 QCRTEHNASYDRNP
-638 DVKKFVDMW
+638 DVKNFVDMW

-656 KKKAKEATA
+656 KKKAKEAAA